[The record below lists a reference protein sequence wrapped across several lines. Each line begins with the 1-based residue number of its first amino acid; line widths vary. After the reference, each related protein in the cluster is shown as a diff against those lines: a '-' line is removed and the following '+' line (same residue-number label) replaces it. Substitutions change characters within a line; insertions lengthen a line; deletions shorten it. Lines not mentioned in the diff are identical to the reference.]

1 MVRKSVQS
9 LCVTLRLLSQVAA
22 GNNAAKADDYS
33 PATARGALTV
43 GASNI
48 GDTIFPASNF
58 GSFLD
63 IFAPGQDITTAGIPK
78 TDVSYCTV
86 PHCTLFT

>member
-1 MVRKSVQS
+1 MF
-9 LCVTLRLLSQVAA
+9 SQAAA

-33 PATARGALTV
+33 PATAPGVLTV

-48 GDTIFPASNF
+48 GDTIFAKSNF

-78 TDVSYCTV
+78 TDVSPCILPCRIWVSITYQCHISRR
-86 PHCTLFT
+86 PS